1 MKWKMKVQELNQKEY
16 ERKIKL
22 NSVGK
27 INEIMNKGY
36 ETMTMV

>member
-1 MKWKMKVQELNQKEY
+1 MKVQEINQIEY

-27 INEIMNKGY
+27 INEIMSKGY